1 MKRKEAI
8 HNFFK
13 AYKELKKYKDLRLH
27 TRTANGETLIEIDR
41 YSGNTKVEKVL
52 RILQDNEAEAW
63 EQAADNVNNMLQQ
76 IKEA

>member
-13 AYKELKKYKDLRLH
+13 AYKELKKYKDIRLH
-27 TRTANGETLIEIDR
+27 TRTAKGETLIEIDR
-41 YSGNTKVEKVL
+41 YRGDIKAEKIL
-52 RILQDNEAEAW
+52 RITQDNETEAW
-63 EQAADNVNNMLQQ
+63 EQAADNINNMLQQ